1 MLRYLA
7 MGYAAS
13 TSRTA
18 RDGMIDLRSDTV
30 TQPSPAMRRA
40 MAEAEVG
47 DDVFGEDPTVRAL
60 EERSAELLGSE
71 AGLLVSSGTMG
82 NLVGLMA
89 HVPRGGE
96 IIAGADTHI
105 VLDEAANHAVATEL
119 PASQSVAAVDAG
131 ARASTDSAAV
141 RISISSAAVSNQV
154 VIDRDA
160 RAVVYQVID
169 TRTSQ
174 VVKQF
179 PEEAVLRRR
188 AYFHALDLTKEAPTR
203 LRATD
208 RRA

>member
-1 MLRYLA
+1 MSTDFSIKPVGA
-7 MGYAAS
+7 PVAAP
-13 TSRTA
+13 
-18 RDGMIDLRSDTV
+18 IV
-30 TQPSPAMRRA
+30 QH
-40 MAEAEVG
+40 V
-47 DDVFGEDPTVRAL
+47 
-60 EERSAELLGSE
+60 SE
-71 AGLLVSSGTMG
+71 A
-82 NLVGLMA
+82 A
-89 HVPRGGE
+89 Q
-96 IIAGADTHI
+96 
-105 VLDEAANHAVATEL
+105 HAVATEL

-141 RISISSAAVSNQV
+141 RVSISNASSVSNQV

-188 AYFHALDLTKEAPTR
+188 AYFHTLDLTKDAPTR

-208 RRA
+208 RKA